1 MRTGKSG
8 GRENRASR
16 EALEEKS
23 ERQGNRADGNFLKK
37 PNSHAVQVSPG
48 YYPVFEEVSLCC
60 GRDNACWNNL
70 TKHPISGTVN
80 LHRLSEAETAPMA
93 AGESSSAYLNQFTL
107 THRGS
112 VSAAFD
118 RFLAVERPSRP
129 FFPCSIPSSKGRP
142 FFIIEWYPC
151 LSFLCSALVALGCFL
166 PVRTLK
172 I

>member
-1 MRTGKSG
+1 MDEKIGRAGKLWKKNRKDREPSG
-8 GRENRASR
+8 W
-16 EALEEKS
+16 KF
-23 ERQGNRADGNFLKK
+23 FLKN
-37 PNSHAVQVSPG
+37 PNRQAVQVSPG

-93 AGESSSAYLNQFTL
+93 AGESSSACLNQFTL

-118 RFLAVERPSRP
+118 RFLAVRQPSRP
-129 FFPCSIPSSKGRP
+129 FFPCSIPSSKSQP
-142 FFIIEWYPC
+142 FFIIERYPY

-166 PVRTLK
+166 PSVP
-172 I
+172 